1 MKQPKVNFV
10 IVMDELRKEGKI
22 KISPISREA
31 NSFDCP
37 KCGNLLSPENP
48 ESYSESGHEE
58 RKGALIQ
65 CKLCKTRIRLLWQT
79 DHSRSI
85 CRQFMKSK

>member
-1 MKQPKVNFV
+1 MKQPIVDFV
-10 IVMDELRKEGKI
+10 IVIDELRKEGKI

-48 ESYSESGHEE
+48 DSYSESGYEE
-58 RKGALIQ
+58 GKGALIQ
-65 CKLCKTRIRLLWQT
+65 CKRCKSRIRLLWQT
-79 DHSRSI
+79 NDSRSI
-85 CRQFMKSK
+85 CRQFKKSK

>member
-1 MKQPKVNFV
+1 MKQPLVDFV
-10 IVMDELRKEGKI
+10 IVIDELRKEGKI

-37 KCGNLLSPENP
+37 KCGSLISPENP
-48 ESYSESGHEE
+48 ESYSEFGHEE

-65 CKLCKTRIRLLWQT
+65 CKRCRTKIRLLWET
-79 DHSRSI
+79 DPSRSI
-85 CRQFMKSK
+85 CELFKKLE